1 MVDMVVSI
9 SDLEMTILSL
19 TAHWHTLVV
28 YLVTAL
34 WWLSRSCTH
43 SSAWLRRLDWCC
55 WLISAAGGKILAWPS
70 REWLVVSK
78 VWTGPEPSPANWCLP
93 AHTWLA
99 DGWFKLQLI
108 NRWEVREISG
118 IPCPHNTRTV
128 CTKWQGSN
136 LLLHQTPSGEWLQW
150 VQYNAPPRLQ
160 LQLNSARSFRN
171 LIFII
176 AVQHP
181 TYTQFSHFYI
191 HKQNN
196 VTVSIQ
202 VAIAER
208 PAKDRFWNICC
219 NKTSLVSTC
228 LSVLKLILFS
238 KEIRSMLWF
247 L

>member
-1 MVDMVVSI
+1 MNWIPYWQSLPELSTLRVTPTSSIHCRHGGVDIWLRNDDIES
-9 SDLEMTILSL
+9 
-19 TAHWHTLVV
+19 HWHTLVV

-128 CTKWQGSN
+128 CTKWRTRIQPI
-136 LLLHQTPSGEWLQW
+136 PSPNTQRRM
-150 VQYNAPPRLQ
+150 APMG
-160 LQLNSARSFRN
+160 
-171 LIFII
+171 
-176 AVQHP
+176 
-181 TYTQFSHFYI
+181 
-191 HKQNN
+191 
-196 VTVSIQ
+196 
-202 VAIAER
+202 AI
-208 PAKDRFWNICC
+208 
-219 NKTSLVSTC
+219 
-228 LSVLKLILFS
+228 
-238 KEIRSMLWF
+238 
-247 L
+247 